1 MGTPETPRDPDK
13 ILCLIRSLYTDTESA
28 VRWGGDTYDFFHV
41 STGVRQGCVLAPSLF
56 SACMDWIIG
65 STVGRGFSGASLGDE
80 RFTDLELADDAVIF
94 GDTMQKL
101 TVRGV

>member
-1 MGTPETPRDPDK
+1 
-13 ILCLIRSLYTDTESA
+13 
-28 VRWGGDTYDFFHV
+28 
-41 STGVRQGCVLAPSLF
+41 
-56 SACMDWIIG
+56 MDRIMG